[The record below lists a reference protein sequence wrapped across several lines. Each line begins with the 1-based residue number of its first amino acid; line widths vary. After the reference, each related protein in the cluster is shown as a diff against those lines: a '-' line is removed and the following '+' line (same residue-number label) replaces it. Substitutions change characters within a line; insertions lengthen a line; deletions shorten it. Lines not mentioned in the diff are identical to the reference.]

1 MNLKVLNAI
10 KCANGILL
18 RAWTPVKFTKEKVSQ
33 LSCFIGNLLMCFGPS
48 FVEKIMPGTCNF
60 STKNLDQKR

>member
-10 KCANGILL
+10 KYANGILL
-18 RAWTPVKFTKEKVSQ
+18 RAWTPVKFTKEKLSQ

-48 FVEKIMPGTCNF
+48 FCR
-60 STKNLDQKR
+60 KNDAWYM

>member
-10 KCANGILL
+10 KYANGILL

-33 LSCFIGNLLMCFGPS
+33 LSCLIGNLLMCFGPS
-48 FVEKIMPGTCNF
+48 FCR
-60 STKNLDQKR
+60 KNDAWYM